1 MPRIGSSLI
10 LLILLPSSF
19 GPTAA
24 QEMALAIDT
33 LASGTIQVQ
42 NTGSGLWNEV
52 THWRL
57 EEVFRLGTVEGGG
70 PEQFGSVT
78 AIRADSMGRV
88 FVFDALALEIRVFD
102 SLGDYSHS
110 IGGKGEGPGEF
121 RGPLGISVV
130 PEGRLWTEDPGNARY
145 SVFSP
150 AGEYEDGFR
159 RQIPGMIIPSM
170 SAFSPERGFIDWA
183 SVRGQAEDPP
193 DSDGSWAN
201 WHPVVFTP
209 PAQYDTMPP
218 LTIWRENAS
227 DGRRSPGAEA
237 LLIHVASDGNL
248 WFAKSSEYALYQRT
262 LEGDTTLV
270 VALDAVADEWS
281 GQERDSLLDYYAA
294 RRRPDLRISDI
305 PRRKPIVRRIFT
317 DGAGHVFVIPQVPG
331 IEEEPAMDVFQTSGH
346 YLGRLMLPEKIS
358 FRIVSPLATRNR
370 LYALVLD
377 DYDVSHVV
385 SWRLVKPYG
394 SKTWPIG

>member
-1 MPRIGSSLI
+1 MSRIGSSLI

-19 GPTAA
+19 GPTTA
-24 QEMALAIDT
+24 QEVALAIDT
-33 LASGTIQVQ
+33 LANGTIQVQ
-42 NTGSGLWNEV
+42 NAGSGLWNEV
-52 THWRL
+52 TRWRL
-57 EEVFRLGTVEGGG
+57 EEAFRLGTVEGGG
-70 PEQFGSVT
+70 PEQFGSVI

-121 RGPLGISVV
+121 RGPLGISVA
-130 PEGRLWTEDPGNARY
+130 PEGRLWTEDPANVRY

-150 AGEYEDGFR
+150 SGEYEDGYR
-159 RQIPGMIIPSM
+159 RQIPGVIIPSM

-183 SVRGQAEDPP
+183 AVRASTQHRP
-193 DSDGSWAN
+193 DSDGSWTT

-209 PAQYDTMPP
+209 RAQYDTMPP

-227 DGRRSPGAEA
+227 DGRRSPGAEG
-237 LLIHVASDGNL
+237 LLIHVASDGDL

-270 VALDAVADEWS
+270 VALDAVADKWS
-281 GQERDSLLDYYAA
+281 GQDRDSLLDHYAA

-305 PRRKPIVRRIFT
+305 PRQKPIVRKIFT
-317 DGAGHVFVIPQVPG
+317 DGVGHVFVIPQVSG
-331 IEEEPAMDVFQTSGH
+331 IEEGTAMDVFQTSGH
-346 YLGRLMLPEKIS
+346 YLGRLILPEKIS
-358 FRIVSPLATRNR
+358 FRIVSPAATRNH

-377 DYDVSHVV
+377 EYDVSYVV
-385 SWRLVKPYG
+385 SWRLVKP
-394 SKTWPIG
+394 